1 MKRRTGVLA
10 FTVFLMLGVTIGSMA
25 VALHGYETYVEFA
38 NPYSYVPARPSS
50 SISGMGMTPIA
61 NYTIVFVLDGV
72 RADTFFSTEKP
83 NIEALGEWANFTD
96 TTCSTLISVSRTG
109 YGVISSGVNSSE
121 SEVISNDYDGEFRA
135 DTIWNATVRNSGK
148 TAVVGSYSWYVMFG
162 KWINYTIT
170 FSEGQLVNVTNP
182 GSRIETPLEDPDDST
197 VSQYAQAL
205 FDSQRPTLMIVH
217 FSDTDHEGETKGPFS
232 QEYVD
237 ALSSEDEYIGAILSK
252 YEDAGILNQTAVVI
266 TSDHGMV
273 GVAADRGSHGGVER
287 EALHIPLL
295 IRGPDVTPGIYSG
308 SVHQNSIVPTL
319 SVLLGNE
326 IPSDCSGRV
335 LFECLSLTERQEAIY
350 RMNLAQIRLSQALS
364 RLQVMGYG
372 GMFDSSEQL
381 AIQYLNFA
389 DDNFTSSLY
398 AASIASSQISERH
411 SLDIL
416 RSAKMLKVSSEV
428 TTRLAIIGVIVGP
441 VLLLLGFLAYRK
453 RNELAWTTA
462 TKKLLGVIVVSVFF
476 YFAFLLASILLTGW
490 KFSASYVPEDA
501 LDFMVPVF
509 TMTLMALVP
518 AVLVFLALLT
528 YAQKGH
534 SPKEGDGAIWSA
546 MFFALVTITY
556 VGAMVAFIVRN
567 GLGLPWFAP
576 NLIEG
581 TQYFFISISSMGFAL
596 FGLVLLLG
604 GLGALK
610 TRSILIRRSR
620 E

>member
-1 MKRRTGVLA
+1 
-10 FTVFLMLGVTIGSMA
+10 
-25 VALHGYETYVEFA
+25 YETYVEFA
-38 NPYSYVPARPSS
+38 NPYSYVPAWPSS

-72 RADTFFSTEKP
+72 RADTFFSTDKP

-109 YGVISSGVNSSE
+109 YGVLSSGVNSSE
-121 SEVISNDYDGEFRA
+121 SEVISNDYSEEFRA

-148 TAVVGSYSWYVMFG
+148 TAFVGSYSWYVMFG
-162 KWINYTIT
+162 KWINYTIS
-170 FSEGQLVNVTNP
+170 FSGGQLVNVTNP
-182 GSRIETPLEDPDDST
+182 GSRIETPLEDPDDSN

-205 FDSQRPTLMIVH
+205 FDAQRPTLMIVH

-237 ALSSEDEYIGAILSK
+237 ALKNEDEYIGAILSK

-295 IRGPDVTPGIYSG
+295 IRGPAVTPGVYSE
-308 SVHQNSIVPTL
+308 SAHQNSIVPTL

-326 IPSDCSGRV
+326 IPSDSSGRV

-364 RLQVMGYG
+364 RLQAMGYE
-372 GMFDSSEQL
+372 GMFESSEQL
-381 AIQYLNFA
+381 AIQYLNYA
-389 DDNFTSSLY
+389 DSNFTSSLY
-398 AASIASSQISERH
+398 TAAIASSQISEGH
-411 SLDIL
+411 SLEIL
-416 RSAKMLKVSSEV
+416 RTATMLKVSDEV
-428 TTRLAIIGVIVGP
+428 TTRIIIAIAIVGP
-441 VLLLLGFLAYRK
+441 VLLLLGFVAYRK
-453 RNELAWTTA
+453 RTELAWTTSR
-462 TKKLLGVIVVSVFF
+462 KKLLGVTIISVFL
-476 YFAFLLASILLTGW
+476 YFALLFSSILLTGW

-518 AVLVFLALLT
+518 AAILFLALLT
-528 YAQKGH
+528 YAQRGH
-534 SPKEGDGAIWSA
+534 SPEETDGTVWTA
-546 MFFALVTITY
+546 MFFGIVTLTY
-556 VGAMVAFIVRN
+556 VGTMIAFIVRN

-581 TQYFFISISSMGFAL
+581 TQYFFVSISSMGFAL
-596 FGLVLLLG
+596 FGLILLLG
-604 GLGALK
+604 GFGALK
-610 TRSILIRRSR
+610 IRSILIRKPRQ
-620 E
+620 